1 VKLKERRSILM
12 VEDSPEDFQ
21 AMQWACASIDIAL
34 IRCENGEQAI
44 EYLHRGGTYS
54 EAHPPP
60 GIVLLDLNL
69 PRMNGREVLRSL
81 KTSPHTKS
89 LPVVILSSSWNPKEV
104 EACYLEGANSF
115 LVKPL
120 GLKPLR
126 DLMECVVGYWF
137 GHVTLASPRSP
148 EKQSAASK

>member
-1 VKLKERRSILM
+1 VNPKERRSILV

-21 AMQWACASIDIAL
+21 AMQWACASIDIDL

-44 EYLHRGGTYS
+44 EYLHRGGTHAD
-54 EAHPPP
+54 AHPPP

-81 KTSPHTKS
+81 KTSLHTKS
-89 LPVVILSSSWNPKEV
+89 LPVVMLSSSWNPKEV